1 MKIKGDISSFEI
13 RQRALE
19 LLDSVGLLNRINH
32 FPNQISGGEQQR
44 VTIARALAN
53 KPKILLLD
61 EPTGDLD
68 TKNTDIVLE
77 ILLKLNLID
86 KITLIM
92 VTHDINLKYY
102 ADRVVRVVDGKINS
116 EYKIDLKMKYD
127 VMMKLYERIENPNAV
142 GVREGAV
149 SQEIN
154 NYFSNGKV
162 LDNNADLVIT
172 EFDNDISKIE
182 KQIPNSRTFIRRRE
196 DYNIKKKL

>member
-1 MKIKGDISSFEI
+1 MKIKGDLTSTEI

-127 VMMKLYERIENPNAV
+127 LMMKLYERIENPNSV
-142 GVREGAV
+142 GIREGAV
-149 SQEIN
+149 SQQIHEYLSEAN
-154 NYFSNGKV
+154 
-162 LDNNADLVIT
+162 
-172 EFDNDISKIE
+172 EFDKDLILTDSEKKIVRNEKDIVNSK
-182 KQIPNSRTFIRRRE
+182 TFVRRRE
-196 DYNIKKKL
+196 DYKIKKKL